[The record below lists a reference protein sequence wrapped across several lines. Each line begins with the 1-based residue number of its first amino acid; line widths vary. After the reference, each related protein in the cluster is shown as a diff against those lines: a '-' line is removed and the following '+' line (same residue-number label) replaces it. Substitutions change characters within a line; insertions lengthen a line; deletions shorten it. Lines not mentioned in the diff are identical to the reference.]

1 MQPRMILNSTAF
13 DITLRRLCFQLIE
26 NHNSFNDSVII
37 GLQPR
42 GIFLAKRIH
51 KLLTSITGNKNIP
64 LGELDI
70 TFFRDDFRRRD
81 EIAVPAATKIDFII
95 EDKKVVLVDD
105 VLYTGRTIRSG
116 LDAMLA
122 FGRPRKVELLV
133 LIDRKFARH
142 LPIEPDYTGKA
153 IDTID
158 SDKVRVRWQESDE
171 EDGVWLVTKEDKF

>member
-51 KLLTSITGNKNIP
+51 KLLTVITGNKNIP

-81 EIAVPAATKIDFII
+81 EIA
-95 EDKKVVLVDD
+95 
-105 VLYTGRTIRSG
+105 
-116 LDAMLA
+116 
-122 FGRPRKVELLV
+122 
-133 LIDRKFARH
+133 
-142 LPIEPDYTGKA
+142 
-153 IDTID
+153 
-158 SDKVRVRWQESDE
+158 
-171 EDGVWLVTKEDKF
+171 

>member
-1 MQPRMILNSTAF
+1 MV
-13 DITLRRLCFQLIE
+13 C
-26 NHNSFNDSVII
+26 V
-37 GLQPR
+37 
-42 GIFLAKRIH
+42 IFL
-51 KLLTSITGNKNIP
+51 SFEKNVICF
-64 LGELDI
+64 
-70 TFFRDDFRRRD
+70 T
-81 EIAVPAATKIDFII
+81 VII

>member
-51 KLLTSITGNKNIP
+51 KLLTQITGNKNIP

-81 EIAVPAATKIDFII
+81 EIAVPASTKIDFII

-158 SDKVRVRWQESDE
+158 SDKVRVRWQESDK